1 MSSALLSAIQRQA
14 LAEVQQLLAAGADP
28 NQLWEEGDRPLTL
41 AATLGNKAILRAL
54 VKAGADANLANGL
67 GEVPLVVAAK
77 AGDRILCEYLGILTA
92 PKQRQLAEAILAQ
105 QPEPPS
111 PQKLVNE
118 LVLAALAGNLSDV
131 ERLLGAGADA
141 RGVSDQL
148 GHVGKTALYA
158 AARNGHAG
166 VVDCLIAAG
175 SDLEH
180 VVKKDDLWAGVERTC
195 PQCDEAFVAVQDY
208 GQCPHCKHKFHAS
221 LPNYD
226 PNAPRPSLLDKAKV
240 DDATSGIRKTTISP
254 QALLEHE
261 QPERPPQPWSHHTAL
276 MAAVRQNHLAVVKLL
291 VQAGADVNNA
301 YARHYGRLPLQIAVE
316 AGFHEMA
323 QCLIEAGSVLDRLE
337 GGPSDEKTPL
347 MLAVSQSDTAMVEL
361 LIKAG
366 ADVNAEA
373 QLFGNTALTVAAE
386 PGDDAMIERLQAAG
400 AKQEWLE
407 NTRLRATAER
417 GDLAEV
423 KVLLKQGIDPNQ
435 PDFRDQVPLVQAA
448 AKGHI
453 EVVQCLLDAGAEI
466 NGAAGNTPLGLATF
480 CNQAEVVQQ
489 LIKAGADVNQDS
501 GFGWPLDVAES
512 YEYQEVVSLLKAAG
526 ATERPVVSEEYDEF

>member
-1 MSSALLSAIQRQA
+1 MSSALSSAIQRHA

-67 GEVPLVVAAK
+67 GEVPLMIVAK
-77 AGDRILCEYLGILTA
+77 AGDRILCEYFGILTA

-118 LVLAALAGNLSDV
+118 LVLEALTGNLSDV

-166 VVDCLIAAG
+166 VVDCLITAG

-221 LPNYD
+221 LPSYD
-226 PNAPRPSLLDKAKV
+226 PSAPRPSLLDKAKV
-240 DDATSGIRKTTISP
+240 DDATPGIRKTTISP
-254 QALLEHE
+254 QTLLEHE

-301 YARHYGRLPLQIAVE
+301 DARHYGRLPLQIAVE

-323 QCLIEAGSVLDRLE
+323 QCLIEAGSVLDRFE
-337 GGPSDEKTPL
+337 GGLLDEKTPL
-347 MLAVSQSDTAMVEL
+347 MRAISQSDTVMVEL

-373 QLFGNTALTVAAE
+373 QYCSTALTVAAE
-386 PGDDAMIERLQAAG
+386 LGDDAMIQRLQVAG
-400 AKQEWLE
+400 AKQERLE
-407 NTRLRATAER
+407 NTRLRAAAER

-423 KVLLKQGIDPNQ
+423 KALLNQGIDPNQ
-435 PDFRDQVPLVQAA
+435 HDLRNQLPLVQAA
-448 AKGHI
+448 AKGHVG
-453 EVVQCLLDAGAEI
+453 VVQCLLDAGADV
-466 NGAAGNTPLGLATF
+466 NRLAANAPLAIAVYF
-480 CNQAEVVQQ
+480 NQVEVVQQ
-489 LIKAGADVNQDS
+489 LIKAGADVNQR
-501 GFGWPLDVAES
+501 GGVGYPLKIAEGNEYREVA
-512 YEYQEVVSLLKAAG
+512 SLLKAAG
-526 ATERPVVSEEYDEF
+526 ATERPVNDEDEF